1 MSKSE
6 LANFCT
12 NIKKL
17 RAEHQLSK
25 TEMAK
30 ILGVSVASLNK
41 LENGVMPR
49 ISCEV
54 VYRMMDYFH
63 LPAEGVFGDD
73 VYKKT

>member
-1 MSKSE
+1 MSKSK

-25 TEMAK
+25 TEMSK
-30 ILGVSVASLNK
+30 ILGISISSLNK
-41 LENGVMPR
+41 LEDGVMPR

-63 LPAEGVFGDD
+63 LTAEEVFGDH
-73 VYKKT
+73 T

>member
-6 LANFCT
+6 LTNFCM
-12 NIKKL
+12 NVKKL

-30 ILGVSVASLNK
+30 ILGISVGSLNK
-41 LENGVMPR
+41 LERGVMPR

-54 VYRMMDYFH
+54 ILQIMDYFH
-63 LPAEGVFGDD
+63 LTAEGVFGDS
-73 VYKKT
+73 

>member
-6 LANFCT
+6 LENLCM
-12 NIKKL
+12 NVKRL

-25 TEMAK
+25 TEMSK
-30 ILGVSVASLNK
+30 ILGISVSSLNK
-41 LENGVMPR
+41 LEDGIMPR

-63 LPAEGVFGDD
+63 LTTEEIFG
-73 VYKKT
+73 KNNNISQ